1 MTEEGRKG
9 IFYSMKIGFI
19 GAGNMGQALA
29 GGILQAGVAKKES
42 IRMSDIDMEKLKA
55 IEKSLEIK
63 RITGNSEIAEWADTI
78 VLAVKPGI
86 VSSVLK
92 EITSSL
98 NPLKLLICIAAGVK
112 IADIEKFTGEI
123 PVIRAMPNTPALIN
137 QGATAIARGSS
148 ATQLHMEKASS
159 IFSAVGIVV
168 SVDEAFMDAVTA
180 LSGSGPA
187 YVFFMAE
194 AMEEAARRMNLPP
207 EAAQKLVRGTILGS
221 AKMLAEVGADPAD
234 LRKKVTS
241 PGGTTEAALRF
252 LEKHNFRE
260 ALIGAIHEAASRSKE
275 LGKGG

>member
-1 MTEEGRKG
+1 
-9 IFYSMKIGFI
+9 MKIGFI

-42 IRMSDIDMEKLKA
+42 IRMSDIDMEKLKT

-63 RITGNSEIAEWADTI
+63 GITGNSEIAEWADTI

-98 NPLKLLICIAAGVK
+98 NPLNLLISIAAGVK

-123 PVIRAMPNTPALIN
+123 PVVRAMPNTPALIN

-194 AMEEAARRMNLPP
+194 VMEEAARRMNLPP
-207 EAAQKLVRGTILGS
+207 EVAQKLVRGTILGS
-221 AKMLAEVGADPAD
+221 AKMLAEVGADPAA

-252 LEKHNFRE
+252 LGENNFRE
-260 ALIGAIHEAASRSKE
+260 ALIGAIDEAASRSKE
-275 LGKGG
+275 LGKGV